1 MKIIDEK
8 GRLFGKLNLIDLL
21 VIVLLLAVVFAVVWK
36 LGAGKAAEN
45 ASAQTY
51 GVDFTVVVDDVHE
64 EVCAY
69 AETQV
74 GQSIVNSGKVLNA
87 TLTGCE
93 ARPQDDGKYTLYL
106 SVSGTAGMSELVYK
120 LGPQDVRVGFEYIV
134 KTSSFELTGTVCD
147 LEVTNG

>member
-8 GRLFGKLNLIDLL
+8 GRLFGKLHLLDLL
-21 VIVLLLAVVFAVVWK
+21 VIVLVLAVIFAVVWK

-45 ASAQTY
+45 ASAQSY

-64 EVCAY
+64 EVGRF

-74 GQSIVNSGKVLNA
+74 GKQLTNSGKLLDA
-87 TLTGCE
+87 TLIGCE
-93 ARPQDDGKYTLYL
+93 YEPQDDGKYTLYL
-106 SVSGTAGMSELVYK
+106 SVEGTASMSEMVYK

-134 KTSSFELTGTVCD
+134 KTSSFELTGVVCD
-147 LEVTNG
+147 LEVSNG

>member
-21 VIVLLLAVVFAVVWK
+21 VVVLVLAIIFAVVWK
-36 LGAGKAAEN
+36 LGAGKAAQ
-45 ASAQTY
+45 SATAQRY

-64 EVCAY
+64 EVCQF

-74 GQSIVNSGKVLNA
+74 GQKLTNSGKTLNA

-93 ARPQDDGKYTLYL
+93 AKPQEDGKYTLYL
-106 SVSGTAGMSELVYK
+106 SVEGTATMSEMVYK

-134 KTSSFELTGTVCD
+134 KTSAFELTGVVCD
-147 LEVTNG
+147 LEVTND

>member
-21 VIVLLLAVVFAVVWK
+21 VVILLLAVIFAVVWK

-45 ASAQTY
+45 ASTQSY
-51 GVDFTVVVDDVHE
+51 GVTFTVVVDDVHE
-64 EVCAY
+64 EVCQF
-69 AETQV
+69 AETQL
-74 GQSIVNSGKVLNA
+74 GEKIVNSGKVLDA

-93 ARPQDDGKYTLYL
+93 AKPQEDGKYTLYL
-106 SVSGTAGMSELVYK
+106 SVEGTATMSELVYK
-120 LGPQDVRVGFEYIV
+120 LGTQDVRVGFEYIV
-134 KTSSFELTGTVCD
+134 KTSAFELTGIVCD